1 MVTPAPLQERCGQV
15 ALADRVET
23 SEGFDGRWGRRG
35 GEGEGE
41 RGKQLT
47 VPRYSSRHSSY
58 GQQHCQRITF
68 PAVFTTLEFT
78 IVCSR

>member
-35 GEGEGE
+35 GEEERGEGQAANCAPLLFSALIIWSATLSE
-41 RGKQLT
+41 ENFPCCFYHIRI
-47 VPRYSSRHSSY
+47 Y
-58 GQQHCQRITF
+58 HC
-68 PAVFTTLEFT
+68 L
-78 IVCSR
+78 

>member
-23 SEGFDGRWGRRG
+23 SEGFDGRWRERG
-35 GEGEGE
+35 GEEE

-58 GQQHCQRITF
+58 GQLHCQRKTF